1 MSKSEKKGCCL
12 FKIIKWVLMICGVLF
27 VVAFFSVLNDESSPS
42 ESAQSAAIET
52 IAKPTDSPVPFETP
66 VPTNS
71 PEPTASPVQADAPAA
86 AGIPGINGS
95 NAYDPVIDLDSKGIK
110 KPKTVTTADG
120 IFEWTSEDVW
130 IGSTLVSYQIHAN
143 EKHEILDATF
153 TMAGQ
158 DNGFLIYAAS
168 LPYAAAEKE
177 KAVQF
182 VKDHMTGESASITI
196 GDAIFSIYPNERGA
210 MLEIKDIDSDA
221 FYSEL
226 LDKKLGL

>member
-1 MSKSEKKGCCL
+1 MKKKKGCCL
-12 FKIIKWVLMICGVLF
+12 FTLIKYIVIACVSFFIAIFALGFVANLFSDKKPTAAVEATAAPVATAAPTAAPTAQPTAEPTAAPTEAPKAPKIPGIDGSHAYDPIIAL
-27 VVAFFSVLNDESSPS
+27 ESKG
-42 ESAQSAAIET
+42 
-52 IAKPTDSPVPFETP
+52 IAKP
-66 VPTNS
+66 
-71 PEPTASPVQADAPAA
+71 
-86 AGIPGINGS
+86 
-95 NAYDPVIDLDSKGIK
+95 
-110 KPKTVTTADG
+110 KTLTTEDG
-120 IFEWTSEDVW
+120 IFEWSSESVW

-153 TMAGQ
+153 TMSGQ
-158 DNGFLIYAAS
+158 DNGFLSYAAS

-182 VKDHMTGESASITI
+182 VKDHMTGDSASMTI
-196 GDAIFSIYPNERGA
+196 GDAIFSVYPNERGA